1 MTLGAETIA
10 QGNGVQL
17 SLRKKREMF
26 RRVKVRESSASND
39 FFPFIM
45 RQFKS
50 VFTINGLPYLIF
62 GRFRIQNESVEVE
75 DEGLDPQG
83 CSPKSSGTTLALPAR
98 ESVVACHNLKII
110 PERLACYTPFAG
122 FQSCKEITMKDLYY
136 SEYIELDKILNSQH
150 PKSFE
155 SMEKGNDEM
164 LFIIIHQ
171 VYELWFKQILFEL
184 DLVRHIFIQD
194 GINDNSDDMS
204 KVVHKLKRIGKILEL
219 INQQVSI
226 LETMTALDFLE
237 FRNVLLPASGFQS
250 KQFRLIEAKLG
261 LKMEQRYKTEYYK
274 HTRRGSLSESDLQEV
289 NQAESEST
297 LKELIIKWL
306 ERMPYLDE
314 RYWKEYKR
322 STPQSGSVDKQ
333 VTESDPGD
341 RHKFWVDYRIAY
353 QNSLSENEAGRLRD
367 FDKVFFEEGRG
378 DVPPAAMQAA
388 LFITIYRNLPIFQ
401 MPFELLNTLSEIDE
415 LLSNWRY
422 RHFMMVR
429 RMIGLR
435 VGTGGTSGAGYLEG
449 TLSQH
454 YAFREITEVATFLI
468 ERSKR
473 PVLPNALK
481 EKVSFNL

>member
-1 MTLGAETIA
+1 ML
-10 QGNGVQL
+10 
-17 SLRKKREMF
+17 K
-26 RRVKVRESSASND
+26 
-39 FFPFIM
+39 P
-45 RQFKS
+45 
-50 VFTINGLPYLIF
+50 P
-62 GRFRIQNESVEVE
+62 
-75 DEGLDPQG
+75 
-83 CSPKSSGTTLALPAR
+83 SPAAGTPKTGDKM
-98 ESVVACHNLKII
+98 EN
-110 PERLACYTPFAG
+110 
-122 FQSCKEITMKDLYY
+122 LYY

-155 SMEKGNDEM
+155 TMDEGNDEM

-171 VYELWFKQILFEL
+171 VYELWFKQIIFEL
-184 DLVRHIFIQD
+184 DLVRNIFMRD
-194 GINDNSDDMS
+194 GKGGINDNSDDMS
-204 KVVHKLKRIGKILEL
+204 RVVQKLKRIGKILEL
-219 INQQVSI
+219 INQQVGV

-250 KQFRLIEAKLG
+250 KQFRLIEAKMG

-274 HTRRGSLSESDLQEV
+274 HTRRGSLSKADLQEV
-289 NQAESEST
+289 NKAESEST
-297 LKELIIKWL
+297 LKELVVKWL
-306 ERMPYLDE
+306 ERMPFFHE
-314 RYWKEYKR
+314 EYWKDYKR
-322 STPQSGSVDKQ
+322 TNEADAG
-333 VTESDPGD
+333 E

-353 QNSLSENEAGRLRD
+353 QNSLTENEAGRLKE

-378 DVPPAAMQAA
+378 DIPPAAMQAA

-422 RHFMMVR
+422 RHFLMVR

-473 PVLPNALK
+473 PNLPNALK

>member
-1 MTLGAETIA
+1 ME
-10 QGNGVQL
+10 
-17 SLRKKREMF
+17 
-26 RRVKVRESSASND
+26 
-39 FFPFIM
+39 
-45 RQFKS
+45 
-50 VFTINGLPYLIF
+50 
-62 GRFRIQNESVEVE
+62 
-75 DEGLDPQG
+75 
-83 CSPKSSGTTLALPAR
+83 
-98 ESVVACHNLKII
+98 
-110 PERLACYTPFAG
+110 
-122 FQSCKEITMKDLYY
+122 DLYY
-136 SEYIELDKILNSQH
+136 SDYIELDTILNSQH
-150 PKSFE
+150 PKSFTAPE
-155 SMEKGNDEM
+155 EGNDEM

-171 VYELWFKQILFEL
+171 VYELWFKQIIFEL
-184 DLVRHIFIQD
+184 DLARHIFIQD

-204 KVVHKLKRIGKILEL
+204 KVVQKLKRIAKILEL
-219 INQQVSI
+219 INQQVSV

-237 FRNVLLPASGFQS
+237 FRNLLLPASGFQS
-250 KQFRLIEAKLG
+250 RQFRLIEAKLG

-274 HTRRGSLSESDLQEV
+274 HTRRGSLSEADLQEV

-322 STPQSGSVDKQ
+322 SGATSATDKQ
-333 VTESDPGD
+333 STESDAED
-341 RHKFWVDYRIAY
+341 RHKFWMDYRNAY
-353 QNSLSENEAGRLRD
+353 QNSLSRNETGRLSE
-367 FDKVFFEEGRG
+367 FDKVFFEAGRG
-378 DVPPAAMQAA
+378 DVSPIAMRAA
-388 LFITIYRNLPIFQ
+388 LFITIYRNLPIFHL
-401 MPFELLNTLSEIDE
+401 PFELLNTLSEIDE

>member
-1 MTLGAETIA
+1 MACYTLR
-10 QGNGVQL
+10 N
-17 SLRKKREMF
+17 R
-26 RRVKVRESSASND
+26 
-39 FFPFIM
+39 
-45 RQFKS
+45 
-50 VFTINGLPYLIF
+50 
-62 GRFRIQNESVEVE
+62 
-75 DEGLDPQG
+75 
-83 CSPKSSGTTLALPAR
+83 SPKSPDFGARLRQSGDFAVHTL
-98 ESVVACHNLKII
+98 
-110 PERLACYTPFAG
+110 
-122 FQSCKEITMKDLYY
+122 EITMKDLYY
-136 SEYIELDKILNSQH
+136 SEYIELDKILTSQH

-155 SMEKGNDEM
+155 SMEAGNDEM

-171 VYELWFKQILFEL
+171 VYELWFKQVLFEL
-184 DLVRHIFIQD
+184 DLVRQVFIQD

-219 INQQVSI
+219 INQQVSV

-237 FRNVLLPASGFQS
+237 FRNVLVPASGFQS

-274 HTRRGSLSESDLQEV
+274 HSRRGSLSESDLQEV

-314 RYWKEYKR
+314 GYWREYKR

-333 VTESDPGD
+333 VTEADSGG
-341 RHKFWVDYRIAY
+341 RHKFWMDYRNAY
-353 QNSLSENEAGRLRD
+353 QNSLSKSEAGRLGE
-367 FDKVFFEEGRG
+367 FDKIFFEEGRG
-378 DVPPAAMQAA
+378 EVSPAAMRAA
-388 LFITIYRNLPIFQ
+388 LFITIYRNLPIFHQ
-401 MPFELLNTLSEIDE
+401 PFELLNTLSEIDE

-468 ERSKR
+468 QRSKR

>member
-1 MTLGAETIA
+1 ME
-10 QGNGVQL
+10 
-17 SLRKKREMF
+17 
-26 RRVKVRESSASND
+26 
-39 FFPFIM
+39 
-45 RQFKS
+45 
-50 VFTINGLPYLIF
+50 
-62 GRFRIQNESVEVE
+62 
-75 DEGLDPQG
+75 
-83 CSPKSSGTTLALPAR
+83 
-98 ESVVACHNLKII
+98 
-110 PERLACYTPFAG
+110 
-122 FQSCKEITMKDLYY
+122 DLYY
-136 SEYIELDKILNSQH
+136 SDYIELDKILSSQH

-155 SMEKGNDEM
+155 SPEKGNDEM

-171 VYELWFKQILFEL
+171 VYELWFKQIIFEL
-184 DLVRHIFIQD
+184 DLARHIFIQD

-219 INQQVSI
+219 INQQVSV

-237 FRNVLLPASGFQS
+237 FRNFLLPASGFQS

-274 HTRRGSLSESDLQEV
+274 HTRRGSLSETDLNEV
-289 NQAESEST
+289 NKAESEST

-314 RYWKEYKR
+314 AYWQEY
-322 STPQSGSVDKQ
+322 KQ
-333 VTESDPGD
+333 VTESDSSD
-341 RHKFWVDYRIAY
+341 RHKFWMDYRNAY
-353 QNSLSENEAGRLRD
+353 QNSLSKSEAGRLQE

-378 DVPPAAMQAA
+378 DVPPAAMRAA
-388 LFITIYRNLPIFQ
+388 LFITIYRNLPIFHL
-401 MPFELLNTLSEIDE
+401 PFELLNTLSEIDE

>member
-1 MTLGAETIA
+1 ME
-10 QGNGVQL
+10 
-17 SLRKKREMF
+17 
-26 RRVKVRESSASND
+26 
-39 FFPFIM
+39 
-45 RQFKS
+45 
-50 VFTINGLPYLIF
+50 
-62 GRFRIQNESVEVE
+62 
-75 DEGLDPQG
+75 
-83 CSPKSSGTTLALPAR
+83 
-98 ESVVACHNLKII
+98 
-110 PERLACYTPFAG
+110 
-122 FQSCKEITMKDLYY
+122 DLYY
-136 SEYIELDKILNSQH
+136 SDYIELDKILNSQH

-155 SMEKGNDEM
+155 SLEEGNDEM

-194 GINDNSDDMS
+194 RINDNSDDLS
-204 KVVHKLKRIGKILEL
+204 KVVQKLKRIGKILEL
-219 INQQVSI
+219 INQQVSV

-261 LKMEQRYKTEYYK
+261 LKMEQRYKREYYK
-274 HTRRGSLSESDLQEV
+274 YTRRGSLSEADLRQV
-289 NQAESEST
+289 DQAENEQT
-297 LKELIIKWL
+297 LKELIIRWL

-314 RYWKEYKR
+314 QYWNGYK
-322 STPQSGSVDKQ
+322 QSA
-333 VTESDPGD
+333 ESGAED
-341 RHKFWVDYRIAY
+341 RHKFWIDYRQAY
-353 QNSLSENEAGRLRD
+353 KTSLSGNEAGRLAE

-378 DVPPAAMQAA
+378 NVPPAAMRAA
-388 LFITIYRNLPIFQ
+388 LFITLYRSLPIFHL
-401 MPFELLNTLSEIDE
+401 PFELLNTLSEIDE

-473 PVLPNALK
+473 PVLPKALK

>member
-1 MTLGAETIA
+1 ME
-10 QGNGVQL
+10 
-17 SLRKKREMF
+17 
-26 RRVKVRESSASND
+26 
-39 FFPFIM
+39 
-45 RQFKS
+45 
-50 VFTINGLPYLIF
+50 
-62 GRFRIQNESVEVE
+62 
-75 DEGLDPQG
+75 
-83 CSPKSSGTTLALPAR
+83 
-98 ESVVACHNLKII
+98 
-110 PERLACYTPFAG
+110 
-122 FQSCKEITMKDLYY
+122 DLYY
-136 SEYIELDKILNSQH
+136 SDYIKLDTILNSQH

-155 SMEKGNDEM
+155 TMEEGNDEM

-194 GINDNSDDMS
+194 RINDNSDDLS
-204 KVVHKLKRIGKILEL
+204 KVVQKLKRIGKILEL
-219 INQQVSI
+219 INQQVGV

-261 LKMEQRYKTEYYK
+261 LKMEQRYKREYYK
-274 HTRRGSLSESDLQEV
+274 YTRRGSLSEADLQEV
-289 NQAESEST
+289 DQAENEQT
-297 LKELIIKWL
+297 LKELIIRWL

-314 RYWKEYKR
+314 QYWSEYR
-322 STPQSGSVDKQ
+322 QSS
-333 VTESDPGD
+333 ESDAEE
-341 RHKFWVDYRIAY
+341 RHKFWVDYRQSY
-353 QNSLSENEAGRLRD
+353 KTSLSGNEADRLAE

-378 DVPPAAMQAA
+378 NVPPAAMRAA
-388 LFITIYRNLPIFQ
+388 LFITLYRNLPILHL
-401 MPFELLNTLSEIDE
+401 PFELLNTLSEIDE
-415 LLSNWRY
+415 LLSSWRY

-473 PVLPNALK
+473 PGLPNALRQK
-481 EKVSFNL
+481 ASFNV

>member
-1 MTLGAETIA
+1 ME
-10 QGNGVQL
+10 
-17 SLRKKREMF
+17 
-26 RRVKVRESSASND
+26 
-39 FFPFIM
+39 
-45 RQFKS
+45 
-50 VFTINGLPYLIF
+50 
-62 GRFRIQNESVEVE
+62 
-75 DEGLDPQG
+75 
-83 CSPKSSGTTLALPAR
+83 
-98 ESVVACHNLKII
+98 
-110 PERLACYTPFAG
+110 
-122 FQSCKEITMKDLYY
+122 DLYY

-155 SMEKGNDEM
+155 SIDKGNDEM

-261 LKMEQRYKTEYYK
+261 LKMGQRYKAEYYK
-274 HTRRGSLSESDLQEV
+274 HTRRGSLSEADLQEV
-289 NQAESEST
+289 NQAEGEST

-322 STPQSGSVDKQ
+322 STPRSGSVDKQ
-333 VTESDPGD
+333 VTESPSVD
-341 RHKFWVDYRIAY
+341 RHKFWMDYRNAY
-353 QNSLSENEAGRLRD
+353 QNSLSESETGRLQE

-378 DVPPAAMQAA
+378 EVAPAAMRAA